1 MANLVSQMNRSLCS
15 GHSTTGCCLGELN
28 GGRAMNAVSVPSRHV
43 CRKLLL
49 GLVAGALSYVLL
61 LWLHGPWE
69 EVVAAVLIGSV
80 VGISD
85 LSLARILVGSIACAT
100 GWLLGSVLFGVWIEL
115 GLGAWLVA
123 GAFLG
128 AAFGAYRRWWMV
140 IPAMLL
146 GLVAGLLA
154 EVSRYLTVLITALRG
169 VDMQLLLLL
178 SAGLLLNFVAA
189 LMAPALRR
197 ANAGS

>member
-1 MANLVSQMNRSLCS
+1 
-15 GHSTTGCCLGELN
+15 
-28 GGRAMNAVSVPSRHV
+28 
-43 CRKLLL
+43 
-49 GLVAGALSYVLL
+49 
-61 LWLHGPWE
+61 
-69 EVVAAVLIGSV
+69 VAAVLIGSV

-85 LSLARILVGSIACAT
+85 LSPARILVGSIACAT

-154 EVSRYLTVLITALRG
+154 EVSRYLTVLMTALRG
-169 VDMQLLLLL
+169 VDMQFLLLL
-178 SAGLLLNFVAA
+178 SAGLLAVVSWRGSTRPSTRASASNDNWNMPSRSGWANPTQRSRTCSKSDVRQRNG
-189 LMAPALRR
+189 LRWFMIW
-197 ANAGS
+197 